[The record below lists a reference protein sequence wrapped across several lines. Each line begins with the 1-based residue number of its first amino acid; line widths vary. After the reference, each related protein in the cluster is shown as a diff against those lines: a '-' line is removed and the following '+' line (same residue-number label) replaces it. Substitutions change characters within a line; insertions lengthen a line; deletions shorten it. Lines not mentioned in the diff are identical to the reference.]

1 MRHVDHDPDATR
13 LAATRCRD
21 VADHYV
27 RVATWLE
34 GEPRRVRWWGG
45 ERDAVVG
52 AAAEVAGALRREA
65 AALRDSAERLDLAV
79 RAALQR
85 EADLAAA
92 AAATARRTHPEPLV
106 LDLRPSP
113 PPAPPPADLVGRLR

>member
-13 LAATRCRD
+13 LAAANCRE

-45 ERDAVVG
+45 ERDAVVEE
-52 AAAEVAGALRREA
+52 AAAVAAGLRREAGALR
-65 AALRDSAERLDLAV
+65 DTAERLDLAL

-85 EADLAAA
+85 EAELAAA
-92 AAATARRTHPEPLV
+92 AAAAARRTNPAPLV

-113 PPAPPPADLVGRLR
+113 PPAPPPTELVGRAR